1 MTSYLLENYNY
12 EKDIQSEWT
21 IESLHVLSES
31 LNDISNIV
39 RKIKWNVVVKLEV
52 SGETYSQYG
61 YGETVLDVSNLNYNE
76 LIPFE
81 DLTLDTI
88 VSWIKSQSD
97 IEDTL
102 KTQLLDMK
110 IYVTN
115 VIPLPWKT
123 SEILEE
129 IESNVEIISK
139 NFSEQSKETPVE
151 PILEESSSEP
161 VSEIP

>member
-61 YGETVLDVSNLNYNE
+61 YGETVLDVSNLNYTE

-129 IESNVEIISK
+129 IESNVEIIST
-139 NFSEQSKETPVE
+139 NFSEESHVDSTAEEVAPESVSETP
-151 PILEESSSEP
+151 
-161 VSEIP
+161 